1 MIALLSAAIGNTWYL
16 GFENDFIL
24 WFQSLGGKGSFLYYL
39 MNFISMFG
47 EEMILVG
54 IVGLLYWGLDKK
66 GGERVGFMMA
76 STALIN
82 PLIKNIVCRT
92 RPFDS
97 GFGIQNLRDVD
108 GYSFPS
114 GHSSGSASTF
124 VGATVV
130 YKNKKWKWLIAIS
143 VVIPILVA
151 LSRTYL
157 GAHYPTD
164 VVCGLALGVGMVFLL
179 NFLYAI
185 VANKYFIYG
194 GLLLVGFAGF
204 FYCTTS
210 DFYTAYGLLI
220 GLMCGVL
227 FEEKVVKFDNT
238 KIWWRVILRVAVG
251 GGLYLGFNELLKLIV
266 GAIYPDYKSAIW
278 FERIFRVTRYAVVSF
293 MMIGVYPLLFKQ
305 TDKLWKKWKWV
316 KTEEPTEQPADGNDG
331 GEITVAEETTATE
344 SIIED

>member
-1 MIALLSAAIGNTWYL
+1 MQRSEVMLGLLSAAIGHTWYL
-16 GFENDFIL
+16 SFENDFIL

-66 GGERVGFMMA
+66 GGEKVGFIMA
-76 STALIN
+76 GTALIN

-124 VGATVV
+124 AGTAVV
-130 YKNKKWKWLIAIS
+130 YKDKKWKWLIALS
-143 VVIPILVA
+143 VIIPVLVA

-164 VVCGLALGVGMVFLL
+164 VVCGLALGVGMVFLMEL
-179 NFLYAI
+179 LYK
-185 VANKYFIYG
+185 VVPNKYFIYG
-194 GLLLVGFAGF
+194 GLLIVGFAGF

-210 DFYTAYGLLI
+210 DFYTSYGLLI
-220 GLMCGVL
+220 GLTCGVL
-227 FEEKVVKFDNT
+227 LEEKAVRFENT
-238 KIWWRVILRVAVG
+238 KVWWRVILRVLVG
-251 GGLYLGFNELLKLIV
+251 GGLYLGLNELLKVIV
-266 GAIYPDYKSAIW
+266 GAIYPDYKSAVW
-278 FERIFRVTRYAVVSF
+278 FERIFRVMRYAVISF
-293 MMIGVYPLLFKQ
+293 LMIGVYPILFKY
-305 TDKLWKKWKWV
+305 TDKLWKKWGWIKEKEV
-316 KTEEPTEQPADGNDG
+316 VTEENKTEEQLT
-331 GEITVAEETTATE
+331 AEE
-344 SIIED
+344 

>member
-1 MIALLSAAIGNTWYL
+1 MLGLLLAEIGQTWYL

-66 GGERVGFMMA
+66 GGEKVGFMMVG
-76 STALIN
+76 TALVN

-114 GHSSGSASTF
+114 GHSSGSSSTL

-130 YKNKKWKWLIAIS
+130 YKDKKWKWLIALS
-143 VVIPILVA
+143 VVIPVLVA

-164 VVCGLALGVGMVFLL
+164 VVCGLALGVAMVFLM
-179 NFLYAI
+179 NWLYAI
-185 VANKYFIYG
+185 VPNKYFIYG
-194 GLLLVGFAGF
+194 GLLLIGFAGF

-210 DFYTAYGLLI
+210 DFFTSYGLLV
-220 GLMCGVL
+220 GLTCGVL
-227 FEEKVVKFDNT
+227 FEEKIVKFENT
-238 KIWWRVILRVAVG
+238 KVWWRVILRVLVG
-251 GGLYLGFNELLKLIV
+251 GGLYLGLNSLLKVIV
-266 GAIYPDYKSAIW
+266 GAIYPDYKDAVW
-278 FERIFRVTRYAVVSF
+278 FERIFRVLRYAVVSF
-293 MMIGVYPLLFKQ
+293 LMIGVYPMLFKY
-305 TDKLWKKWKWV
+305 TEKLWKKWGWIKDNAAAV
-316 KTEEPTEQPADGNDG
+316 EEDKTPSE
-331 GEITVAEETTATE
+331 TVETTENETTDEQEQITE
-344 SIIED
+344 